1 MAQHLVV
8 ADCGDVT
15 PPIKNLIEI
24 GKLTFFGRR
33 LKNQEPRTHFPVAN
47 TNTDFDGG
55 GNGRGCS
62 CSDYTF
68 GHTAYCNTRYPIAQS
83 GLRAWAVGA
92 LQPTKS
98 AI

>member
-1 MAQHLVV
+1 MTGRMAQHLAVT
-8 ADCGDVT
+8 DCGDVT
-15 PPIKNLIEI
+15 SHKKPTVVKI
-24 GKLTFFGRR
+24 GKLTFFSRR

-47 TNTDFDGG
+47 TGFDGG

-62 CSDYTF
+62 CSDYIF
-68 GHTAYCNTRYPIAQS
+68 DPIAQS